1 MELRQLRHFLAL
13 VEERSITR
21 AAKREL
27 IVQSG
32 LSNSI
37 QALERELG
45 TPLYVRGTRPVRLTA
60 AGEALVGAARRTV
73 TSAVQAEQAVHRTRD
88 VLIGTLRLGIS
99 LSAQHLVPFASYL
112 AEFTRDH
119 PGIDLRLHYAPGLAM
134 ISMLEAG
141 ELDCVIGPAV
151 SQVPGVRMT
160 PLAREPM
167 RLLCRSDHR
176 LADREDV
183 SLSELADER
192 FVEVPPGWTGRLL
205 SDAAFAGD
213 GIPRRVV
220 CEVGDWELF
229 LELVSA
235 GVGIG
240 FAPVG
245 LQYPVLTAPDSV
257 LRFIEVG
264 GVRLERH
271 IHLMLPSVGE
281 TSPAAHRFA
290 EQLLSIRAA
299 VS

>member
-13 VEERSITR
+13 VEERSVTR

-73 TSAVQAEQAVHRTRD
+73 TSAAQAEQVVHHTRD
-88 VLIGTLRLGIS
+88 VLIGTLRIGIS

-112 AEFTRDH
+112 GQFTRDH
-119 PGIDLRLHYAPGLAM
+119 PGIDLRLQYAPGLTM
-134 ISMLEAG
+134 ISMLQAG
-141 ELDCVIGPAV
+141 ELDCLIGPAV

-160 PLAREPM
+160 HLAREPM
-167 RLLCRSDHR
+167 QLVCRSDHP
-176 LADREDV
+176 LAEQADV
-183 SLSELADER
+183 NLRQLADER

-205 SDAAFAGD
+205 SDAAFAAE

-220 CEVGDWELF
+220 CEIGDWELF

-235 GVGIG
+235 GVGLG

-245 LQYPVLTAPDSV
+245 LPYPVLTAPDSV
-257 LRFIEVG
+257 LRLIPVE

-271 IHLMLPSVGE
+271 IYLMLPSAGE
-281 TSPAAHRFA
+281 TSPAARRFA
-290 EQLLSIRAA
+290 DHLLRVRPTPS
-299 VS
+299 